1 MNAAGT
7 IGSLYQAFL
16 DADEAALA
24 RCVGDTFELHS
35 AIPGALAGPH
45 RGAAGLCALRRR
57 LTAVTGDTFRP
68 WRPDSRDVALSEHHA
83 VLMDRW
89 VGEVG
94 AAKLD
99 AHVAIV
105 FGLDGARPEI
115 GFLYVQNPAALDCLR

>member
-1 MNAAGT
+1 MDARAA

-16 DADEAALA
+16 DADEVALA
-24 RCVGDTFELHS
+24 RCIGDAFELHS

-45 RGAAGLCALRRR
+45 RGAAGIRE
-57 LTAVTGDTFRP
+57 
-68 WRPDSRDVALSEHHA
+68 VALSEHHA

-94 AAKLD
+94 TAKLD